1 MPKSNRTPSRRDFL
15 KYSATASIGLGC
27 MSLGLTEAI
36 AQKKPVFSEQT
47 LNAALRAGG
56 RGNKIEAQKNL
67 AAEIRRDPKGWVQ
80 SHFNLTPNQRA
91 GLDSYDAEDY
101 GKIDKI
107 LEMVEKNGG
116 TMSAHFSNSA
126 KPNRQTQISQR
137 DCPNK
142 GGGRTLSFQV
152 RTPAGNGTADLN

>member
-1 MPKSNRTPSRRDFL
+1 
-15 KYSATASIGLGC
+15 
-27 MSLGLTEAI
+27 MSLGLTEVV
-36 AQKKPVFSEQT
+36 AQKKPVFNEQT

-56 RGNKIEAQKNL
+56 KGRNSGEAQKNL

-91 GLDSYDAEDY
+91 GLESYNAEDY

-116 TMSAHFSNSA
+116 TMSAHFHKSST
-126 KPNRQTQISQR
+126 PNRQIAIGHS

-142 GGGRTLSFQV
+142 GGGHGATFQV
-152 RTPAGNGTADLN
+152 RTPGGNGTAELD